1 MKHLS
6 DEKIQAYLDCE
17 VGAERASIAASMAGH
32 LRECPACQGAIDE
45 YRKLYLA
52 LEDESSFALEMD
64 VAARALSKVKPR
76 ERQERERDLVDTF
89 AGALGI
95 MSALGVAVWVYVR
108 LGGVVLG
115 GAVPDLG
122 QSVAGFRGFLA
133 HAAELSAYI
142 GSAIMPVIHEI
153 GTIVTAGVVIYLLLA
168 LDYLFLNHLPQ
179 SPAGSKPTCG
189 D

>member
-1 MKHLS
+1 MRHLS
-6 DEKIQAYLDCE
+6 DEETQAYLDGGA
-17 VGAERASIAASMAGH
+17 GAERASIAASMAGH

-76 ERQERERDLVDTF
+76 ERQQRGRDLVDTL
-89 AGALGI
+89 AGAFGI
-95 MSALGVAVWVYVR
+95 ILALGVAVWVYVK
-108 LGGVVLG
+108 LGGVV
-115 GAVPDLG
+115 PDLG
-122 QSVAGFRGFLA
+122 RSVGEFWGFLA
-133 HAAELSAYI
+133 HAAELSTYI
-142 GSAIMPVIHEI
+142 GSAIMPVAHEI
-153 GTIVTAGVVIYLLLA
+153 GTFVTAGVVIYLLLA

>member
-6 DEKIQAYLDCE
+6 DEEIQAYLDRE
-17 VGAERASIAASMAGH
+17 AGAERASIAASTAGH

-108 LGGVVLG
+108 LGGVV
-115 GAVPDLG
+115 PDLG

-142 GSAIMPVIHEI
+142 GSAVMPVAHEI

-168 LDYLFLNHLPQ
+168 LDYLFLNHLPP
-179 SPAGSKPTCG
+179 SPAGSKPACG

>member
-1 MKHLS
+1 VRHLS
-6 DEKIQAYLDCE
+6 DEETQAYLDG
-17 VGAERASIAASMAGH
+17 GAGAKRASMAGH
-32 LRECPACQGAIDE
+32 LRDCPACQGAIDE

-52 LEDESSFALEMD
+52 LEDKSSFALEMD
-64 VAARALSKVKPR
+64 VAARALSKVKTR
-76 ERQERERDLVDTF
+76 GRRERERDLVDTF

-108 LGGVVLG
+108 LGGVV
-115 GAVPDLG
+115 PDLG

-142 GSAIMPVIHEI
+142 GSAVMPVAHEI

-168 LDYLFLNHLPQ
+168 LDYLFLNHLPP
-179 SPAGSKPTCG
+179 SPAGSKPACG